1 MSSSAAAGGETSL
14 FDEEDQVLRWR
25 TEQFRQLGFSETE
38 ADELAQSEAD
48 LGRARYLRASDCSPG
63 LAFQILN

>member
-25 TEQFRQLGFSETE
+25 TEQFRQLGFS
-38 ADELAQSEAD
+38 
-48 LGRARYLRASDCSPG
+48 
-63 LAFQILN
+63 